1 MEESGLFGHPISLR
15 KERFMSDILLEAK
28 GVTKTFPGV
37 KALDRVNLTIKQ
49 GEVHGLI
56 GENGAGKST
65 IIKVLAGVHVPDEG
79 QISFVGQEYKNDS
92 ISQALQRGISVIY
105 QELCLV
111 PHMKVY
117 ENIMLGFENGAGGM
131 YSKAETRERAKEI
144 ISMLDLELPLDE
156 EVYKLDIAVQ
166 QMVEIAKAFSRNSK
180 LIIMDE
186 PTSSLSDKEV
196 KLLYRIIRNLK
207 DKGISTL
214 FVSHKLEEVM
224 EICDR
229 VTVFRDGQSI
239 VTKDIHEITREQ
251 MVYDMVGREI
261 TNYYTLTHVPKDE
274 VVLSVKNLYKEGYID
289 DVSFELRKGEVL
301 GVTGLIGA
309 GRTEMALALFGLL
322 QPERGEIIFEGEK
335 KTIKSPAQAIDMGI
349 VMVPENR
356 KEQGIIP
363 QMGVGYNIS
372 MAVLRRFIKLM
383 RVDGKKE
390 NNIIEEYMKALKVK
404 ASTYRQHI
412 VNLSGGNQQKA
423 IIARWLATNPK
434 VLILDEP
441 TKGIDIGAKTE
452 IYSIID
458 ELAKQGVA
466 IILISSEL
474 PEVINTSDRILVM
487 KNHRIAG
494 VLNDKAE
501 FVQEDIMNYCLGGG
515 ER

>member
-1 MEESGLFGHPISLR
+1 
-15 KERFMSDILLEAK
+15 MSDILLEAK

-37 KALDRVNLTIKQ
+37 KALDQVNLTIRQ

-65 IIKVLAGVHVPDEG
+65 IIKVLAGVHMPDGG
-79 QISFVGQEYKNDS
+79 QISFMGQELKNES

-117 ENIMLGFENGAGGM
+117 ENIMLGFEKGRGET
-131 YSKAETRERAKEI
+131 YSASRTREQAKEI

-166 QMVEIAKAFSRNSK
+166 QMVEIAKAFSRKSK

-196 KLLYRIIRNLK
+196 KILYRIIRNLK
-207 DKGISTL
+207 EKGISTL
-214 FVSHKLEEVM
+214 FVSHKLEEVV

-229 VTVFRDGQSI
+229 ITVFRDGQSI
-239 VTKDIHEITREQ
+239 VTKDIHEVTRDQ

-261 TNYYTLTHVPKDE
+261 KNYYTLTHVPKDE
-274 VVLSVKNLYKEGYID
+274 VILSVKNLYREGYID

-301 GVTGLIGA
+301 GITGLIGA
-309 GRTEMALALFGLL
+309 GRTEMVSALFGLL
-322 QPERGEIIFEGEK
+322 KPDGGEIVFEGQK
-335 KTIKSPAQAIDMGI
+335 RSIKNSAQAIDMGI

-372 MAVLRRFIKLM
+372 VAVLNAFIKLM
-383 RVDGKKE
+383 GVNGKKE
-390 NNIIEEYMKALKVK
+390 NDIIEQYMRALKVK
-404 ASTYRQHI
+404 ASSHHQHI

-474 PEVINTSDRILVM
+474 PEVINTSDRIIIM
-487 KNHRIAG
+487 KNHKIAG
-494 VLNDKAE
+494 ILNDKAE

-515 ER
+515 DL

>member
-1 MEESGLFGHPISLR
+1 
-15 KERFMSDILLEAK
+15 MSDILLEAT
-28 GVTKTFPGV
+28 GITKTFPGV
-37 KALDRVNLTIKQ
+37 KALDCVNLTIRQ

-65 IIKVLAGVHVPDEG
+65 IIKVLAGVYAPDEG
-79 QISFVGQEYKNDS
+79 KISFMGQECRNES

-117 ENIMLGFENGAGGM
+117 ENIMLGFEIGKGEA
-131 YSKAETRERAKEI
+131 YSAAKTREKAREI
-144 ISMLDLELPLDE
+144 ISMLELDLPLDE
-156 EVYKLDIAVQ
+156 EVCKLDIAVQ

-196 KLLYRIIRNLK
+196 KILYRIIHNLK
-207 DKGISTL
+207 VKGISTL
-214 FVSHKLEEVM
+214 FVSHKLEEVV

-229 VTVFRDGQSI
+229 ITVFRDGQSI
-239 VTKDIHEITREQ
+239 VTKDIHEVTREQ
-251 MVYDMVGREI
+251 MVFDMVGREI
-261 TNYYTLTHVPKDE
+261 KNYYTLTHTPGKE
-274 VVLSVKNLYKEGYID
+274 VILTVKNLYKEGYVD
-289 DVSFELRKGEVL
+289 DVSFELKKGEVL

-309 GRTEMALALFGLL
+309 GRTEMASALFGLL
-322 QPERGEIIFEGEK
+322 QPERGEIIFEGKRLE
-335 KTIKSPAQAIDMGI
+335 IRNPAQAISMGI
-349 VMVPENR
+349 AMVPENR

-372 MAVLRRFIKLM
+372 LAVLDAFIKFIKVN
-383 RVDGKKE
+383 RKREKG
-390 NNIIEEYMKALKVK
+390 IIGQYMNALRVK
-404 ASTYRQHI
+404 ASSPRQHI
-412 VNLSGGNQQKA
+412 GNLSGGNQQKA

-466 IILISSEL
+466 IMLISSEL
-474 PEVINTSDRILVM
+474 PEVINTSDRIIVM
-487 KNHRIAG
+487 KNRRIAG
-494 VLNDKAE
+494 VLNDRAE
-501 FVQEDIMNYCLGGG
+501 FAQENIMNYCLGGG
-515 ER
+515 NA

>member
-1 MEESGLFGHPISLR
+1 
-15 KERFMSDILLEAK
+15 MSDILLEAK

-37 KALDRVNLTIKQ
+37 KALDKVNLTIRQ

-65 IIKVLAGVHVPDEG
+65 IIKVLAGVHMPDGG
-79 QISFVGQEYKNDS
+79 QISFMGQELKNES

-117 ENIMLGFENGAGGM
+117 ENIMLGFEKGRGET
-131 YSKAETRERAKEI
+131 YSASRTREQAKEI

-166 QMVEIAKAFSRNSK
+166 QMVEIAKAFSRKSK

-196 KLLYRIIRNLK
+196 KILYRIIRNLK
-207 DKGISTL
+207 EKGISTL
-214 FVSHKLEEVM
+214 FVSHKLEEVV

-229 VTVFRDGQSI
+229 ITVFRDGQSI
-239 VTKDIHEITREQ
+239 VTKDIHEVTRDQ

-261 TNYYTLTHVPKDE
+261 KNYYTLTHVPKDE
-274 VVLSVKNLYKEGYID
+274 VILSVKNLYREGYID

-301 GVTGLIGA
+301 GITGLIGA
-309 GRTEMALALFGLL
+309 GRTEMVSALFGLL
-322 QPERGEIIFEGEK
+322 KPVGGEIVFEGQK
-335 KTIKSPAQAIDMGI
+335 RSIKNPAQAIDMGI

-372 MAVLRRFIKLM
+372 VAVLNAFIKLM
-383 RVDGKKE
+383 GVNGKKE
-390 NNIIEEYMKALKVK
+390 NDIIEQYMRALKVK
-404 ASTYRQHI
+404 ASSHHQHI

-474 PEVINTSDRILVM
+474 PEVINTSDRIIIM
-487 KNHRIAG
+487 KNHKIAG
-494 VLNDKAE
+494 ILNDKAE

-515 ER
+515 DL

>member
-1 MEESGLFGHPISLR
+1 
-15 KERFMSDILLEAK
+15 MSDILLEAT
-28 GVTKTFPGV
+28 GITKTFPGV
-37 KALDRVNLTIKQ
+37 KALDCVNLTIRQ

-65 IIKVLAGVHVPDEG
+65 IIKVLAGVYAPDEG
-79 QISFVGQEYKNDS
+79 KISFMGQECRNES

-117 ENIMLGFENGAGGM
+117 ENIMLGFEIGKGEA
-131 YSKAETRERAKEI
+131 YSAARTREKAREI
-144 ISMLDLELPLDE
+144 VSMLELDLPLDE
-156 EVYKLDIAVQ
+156 EVCKLDIAVQ

-196 KLLYRIIRNLK
+196 KILYRIIHNLK
-207 DKGISTL
+207 VKGISTL
-214 FVSHKLEEVM
+214 FVSHKLEEVV

-229 VTVFRDGQSI
+229 ITVFRDGQSI
-239 VTKDIHEITREQ
+239 VTKDIHEVTREQ
-251 MVYDMVGREI
+251 MVFDMVGREI
-261 TNYYTLTHVPKDE
+261 KNYYTLTHTPGKE
-274 VVLSVKNLYKEGYID
+274 VVLTVKNLYKEGYVD
-289 DVSFELRKGEVL
+289 DVSFELKKGEVL

-309 GRTEMALALFGLL
+309 GRTEMASALFGLL
-322 QPERGEIIFEGEK
+322 QPERGEIIFEGKRLE
-335 KTIKSPAQAIDMGI
+335 IRNPAQAISMGI
-349 VMVPENR
+349 AMVPENR

-372 MAVLRRFIKLM
+372 LAVLDAFIKFIKVN
-383 RVDGKKE
+383 RKQEKG
-390 NNIIEEYMKALKVK
+390 IIGQYMNALRVK
-404 ASTYRQHI
+404 ASSPRQHI
-412 VNLSGGNQQKA
+412 GNLSGGNQQKA

-466 IILISSEL
+466 IMLISAEL
-474 PEVINTSDRILVM
+474 PEVINTSDRIIVM
-487 KNHRIAG
+487 KNRRIAG
-494 VLNDKAE
+494 VLNDRAE
-501 FVQEDIMNYCLGGG
+501 FAQENIMNYCLGGG
-515 ER
+515 NA